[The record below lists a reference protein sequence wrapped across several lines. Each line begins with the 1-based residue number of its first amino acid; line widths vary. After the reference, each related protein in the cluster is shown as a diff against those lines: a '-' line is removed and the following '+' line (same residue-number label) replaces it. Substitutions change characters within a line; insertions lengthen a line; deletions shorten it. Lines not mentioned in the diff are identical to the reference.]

1 VAIRMRTTLLLSLLT
16 VSFGLTVL
24 SLLVLRTTLQR
35 QIRRTLASDLH
46 RSVLTFENLQTQR
59 REMLR
64 HNAALLADLPTLKAL
79 MTLDLPTLKSPTAI
93 GDERTIQDGGAHF
106 AQVSGSPF
114 FALASRSGKVI
125 ACYVD
130 GLPVDPAAAAPDMQG
145 AFPGAAG
152 PHYVLTGG
160 RLYEV
165 NSEPLYFG
173 SPASGTLLGYVTVG
187 GAIDDR
193 LAFEVSEAAAA
204 QVVFS
209 ADDAV
214 VASTFDPAHKRA
226 FAQQAL
232 ARRSLAQRKPQPV
245 GTPNGNASVNA
256 PHANARNGN
265 VRDGSDIWI
274 GPERYLE
281 ASVKLSGEGAPVVQL
296 AVLKSYAEASRYL
309 NRLNQL
315 LIALGLLVFLT
326 GGVLAIYIS
335 GTITHPLEMLVA
347 GSRALGAGNFDYPL
361 PSRGAKE
368 LRELSAAFDDMR
380 TQLRQAQQNLLD
392 VERLATIGRMAS
404 SISHDLRHY
413 LSAVY
418 ANAEFLGSW
427 TTRPE
432 ERAELLAEV
441 RMGVQ
446 GMTELI
452 ESLLIFSRTGQPLQ
466 LSCESIGFVTE
477 RAIALVKAHPD
488 AQNVT
493 ITADPL
499 PSLEIWMDGRKI
511 ERAIYNLLLNACQAA
526 RHGVIHPAV
535 RIVLSESQD
544 WIKLSIMDS
553 GLGVSAPIR
562 STLFQPFVSEGK
574 QNGIG
579 LGLTLADRIAQE
591 HGGRVVLEESQP
603 GRTVFSLTLAKST
616 LRAFETAAREQRSAT
631 SLSPN

>member
-1 VAIRMRTTLLLSLLT
+1 MAIRMRTTLLLSLLT
-16 VSFGLTVL
+16 VSVGLTLL

-35 QIRRTLASDLH
+35 QTRRNLASDLN
-46 RSVLTFENLQTQR
+46 RSMLTFQNLQSQR

-64 HNAALLADLPTLKAL
+64 REAALLAELPTLKAL
-79 MTLDLPTLKSPTAI
+79 LTTD
-93 GDERTIQDGGAHF
+93 DERTIQNASAVF
-106 AQVSGSPF
+106 VKVSGSPF
-114 FALASRSGKVI
+114 FLLANRSGTVM
-125 ACYVD
+125 ARYVD
-130 GLPVDPAAAAPDMQG
+130 GLPLDPALAAPGVRD
-145 AFPGAAG
+145 AFGDAFSNAPG
-152 PHYVLTGG
+152 PHYVLSGD

-165 NSEPLYFG
+165 TSQPIYFG
-173 SPASGTLLGYVTVG
+173 TATAGTLLGYVAVG
-187 GAIDDR
+187 YTIDDR
-193 LAFEVSEAAAA
+193 LALEVSEAAAA

-209 ADDAV
+209 AGDAI
-214 VASTFDPAHKRA
+214 VASTFDSAHRQA

-232 ARRSLAQRKPQPV
+232 ARQSSMQQRQPPA
-245 GTPNGNASVNA
+245 TIKN
-256 PHANARNGN
+256 
-265 VRDGSDIWI
+265 GSDIWI
-274 GPERYLE
+274 GRERYLE
-281 ASVKLSGEGAPVVQL
+281 ASARLSAESAPVVRL
-296 AVLKSYAEASRYL
+296 AVLKSYAEASHYL
-309 NRLNQL
+309 TRLNQL
-315 LIALGLLVFLT
+315 LIGLGVLVFLL
-326 GGVLAIYIS
+326 GGSLAIYIS
-335 GTITHPLEMLVA
+335 GTITRPLEALVA
-347 GSRALGAGNFDYPL
+347 GTRALGAGNFDYQL
-361 PSRGAKE
+361 QSRGAKE

-380 TQLRQAQQNLLD
+380 TRLRRAQQDLLD

-466 LSCESIGFVTE
+466 LSCESIAFVAE
-477 RAIALVKAHPD
+477 RAIALVKTHPD

-493 ITADPL
+493 VTCDPL
-499 PSLEIWMDGRKI
+499 PSLEAWMDTRKI
-511 ERAIYNLLLNACQAA
+511 ERAIYNLLLNGCQAA
-526 RHGVIHPAV
+526 RHGVSPPAV
-535 RIVLSESQD
+535 RMLLTETED
-544 WIKLSIMDS
+544 WIKLSIVDS

-574 QNGIG
+574 HNGIG

-603 GRTVFSLTLAKST
+603 GRTVFSLALAKST
-616 LRAFETAAREQRSAT
+616 LRAFETAAREQRPAT
-631 SLSPN
+631 PLSSD